1 MDVEDTAVTRRQ
13 TKSVTVTRDS
23 VTPYKGGVT
32 PVTLSR
38 SVRTGVTER
47 DMSRNVTPVTPV
59 TVEFT
64 IPGDVVPWA
73 RAGSHGK
80 IRFTPKKQSDYMA
93 AVKLIGS
100 AAMKGKP
107 PLEGP
112 IMLDLTATYPWPAS
126 MSQKKR
132 TNPAAQWRTG
142 RPDLDNIGK
151 LIGDALNRIAWVD
164 DSQIACSMLRK
175 VYGEQPGLLVKF
187 EEING

>member
-1 MDVEDTAVTRRQ
+1 MNKRSQIKDAMPIV
-13 TKSVTVTRDS
+13 
-23 VTPYKGGVT
+23 PGGKLASLASLALLPESQINQNLV
-32 PVTLSR
+32 PVPHFK
-38 SVRTGVTER
+38 
-47 DMSRNVTPVTPV
+47 DAKDANNA

-73 RAGSHGK
+73 RAGSKGK

-112 IMLDLTATYPWPAS
+112 IMLDITATYPWPAA

-132 TNPAAQWRTG
+132 TNPAAQWRTA

-151 LIGDALNRIAWVD
+151 LIGDALNRIAWAD